1 MSDPLLTIRNHHSA
15 ACGDPPI
22 VNEDA
27 SSTYIGY
34 FENQHGEQW
43 IFTCNRTTG
52 EAELRGGDTGWN
64 KPRSVIDGKVDGLIL
79 NREEQLWLASC
90 LAALGAR

>member
-22 VNEDA
+22 VTKDA

-43 IFTCNRTTG
+43 ILTCNRATG
-52 EAELRGGDTGWN
+52 EAKLRGGDTGWN
-64 KPRSVIDGKVDGLIL
+64 KPWPVADGKVDGLNL
-79 NREEQLWLASC
+79 NREEQLWLEAC
-90 LAALGAR
+90 LAAVRFK